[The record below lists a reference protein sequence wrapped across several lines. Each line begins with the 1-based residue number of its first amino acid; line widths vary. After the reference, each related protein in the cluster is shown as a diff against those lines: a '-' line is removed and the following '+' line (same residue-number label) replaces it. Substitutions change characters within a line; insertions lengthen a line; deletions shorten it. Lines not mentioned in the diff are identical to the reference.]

1 LAGAEIMLLL
11 HGEAGG
17 LDELV
22 IAVVAFGV
30 LYLAVKLAGRKPA
43 DDAEQADEEQPEA
56 AQPPAAPPHT

>member
-1 LAGAEIMLLL
+1 MVLL

-17 LDELV
+17 LDELI

-43 DDAEQADEEQPEA
+43 DDAEPDEEEQPAEA
-56 AQPPAAPPHT
+56 AQPPAAPQT